1 MVACG
6 QELDGGEGGFWNKSN
21 DDIAVFRGREANG
34 DCLCVSYNLSILGDG
49 EFSGTAHGWGRGDV
63 AHASQFFEVGKD
75 DQISFNA
82 DVTNQCLFSVPVG
95 QVD

>member
-1 MVACG
+1 M
-6 QELDGGEGGFWNKSN
+6 
-21 DDIAVFRGREANG
+21 FRGREANG

-82 DVTNQCLFSVPVG
+82 DVTNQCLFSIPVG

>member
-21 DDIAVFRGREANG
+21 DDIAVFGGCKTDG
-34 DCLCVSYNLSILGDG
+34 DCLCVSYNLSILGDA

-63 AHASQFFEVGKD
+63 AHASQFFEVGND

-82 DVTNQCLFSVPVG
+82 DVTNQCLLSIPVG
-95 QVD
+95 QGD